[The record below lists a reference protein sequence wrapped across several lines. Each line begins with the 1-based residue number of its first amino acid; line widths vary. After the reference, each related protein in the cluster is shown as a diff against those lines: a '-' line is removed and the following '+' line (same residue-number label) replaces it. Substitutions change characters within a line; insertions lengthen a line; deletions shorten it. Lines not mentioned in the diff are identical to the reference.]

1 MKKITLIVLTFV
13 LCMSIKS
20 NAQTAAETLAIKETI
35 LNYLDGYYTGDEAR
49 MEKALYHDLA
59 KRFVTPER
67 NGRNGVQDLTAMRLV
82 QITKRKKDDTP
93 EKGVLTAKIKIFEIF
108 DKVAVARSEGDKVN
122 FVDFFHLGKINGEWK
137 IVNIIW
143 AYQTR

>member
-1 MKKITLIVLTFV
+1 MKKITLLLLTIVLCV
-13 LCMSIKS
+13 SIQS
-20 NAQTAAETLAIKETI
+20 NAQTTADTLAIKKTI
-35 LNYLDGYYTGDEAR
+35 LNYLEGYYTGDEAR

-82 QITKRKKDDTP
+82 QITKRKADDTP
-93 EKGVLTAKIKIFEIF
+93 KKGALTVKIKIFEIF
-108 DKVAVARSEGDKVN
+108 DKVAVARSEADKVN

-137 IVNIIW
+137 IVNVIW